1 MLSRR
6 PISPRRRQAGL
17 SIIELMIGVTIGLL
31 IVAAASLLVSAQLL
45 ENRKL
50 MVETQMQQD
59 LRAAADIVTRDLRRA
74 GTWGEAAYT
83 SVWASDGPNDS
94 CNRFGTLSQATP
106 QDLTYRYFRGSGQDG
121 PLGFRLINGVVE
133 YSLQRAAGVA
143 SGGTSCAPV
152 YAAGNWQELTDKNIQ
167 TITDFSITPSLG
179 PAVQLPCPKLCP
191 DNTKGCWPTI
201 QVRQLTVSIT
211 GQSTTDSKVKRTLTS
226 TVRLRNDWVQI
237 NNPPANPSLSCPV

>member
-6 PISPRRRQAGL
+6 PISQRRRQAGL
-17 SIIELMIGVTIGLL
+17 SIIELMVGVTIGLL

-74 GTWGEAAYT
+74 GAWGAASYA

-94 CNRFGTLSQATP
+94 CNRFGKLSQATP
-106 QDLTYRYFRGSGQDG
+106 QDVTYRYFRGSGQDG
-121 PLGFRLINGVVE
+121 PLGFRLLNGVVQ
-133 YSLQRAAGVA
+133 YSLQKAAGAA
-143 SGGTSCAPV
+143 SGGTTCAPV
-152 YAAGNWQELTDKNIQ
+152 YTAVNWQDLTDKNIQ

-179 PAVQLPCPKLCP
+179 PAVQLPCPKLCSN
-191 DNTKGCWPTI
+191 NTKDCWPTV

-237 NNPPANPSLSCPV
+237 NNALASPTQSCPA